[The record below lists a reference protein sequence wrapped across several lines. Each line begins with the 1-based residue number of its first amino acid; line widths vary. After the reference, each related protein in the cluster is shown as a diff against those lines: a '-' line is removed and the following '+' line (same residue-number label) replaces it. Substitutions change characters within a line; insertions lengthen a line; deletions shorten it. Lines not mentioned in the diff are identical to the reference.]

1 MINSSVYEMI
11 IERGMEQGKQLG
23 IDQGKQLGAKTITIE
38 FISDLL
44 DRRFEMS
51 TAEILTPLLQPIDD
65 LVQLKELFHE
75 ALEVEHLEDFIRSVQ
90 TVQNGS

>member
-1 MINSSVYEMI
+1 MI

-65 LVQLKELFHE
+65 LNQLKELFHE

-90 TVQNGS
+90 TVQNGT